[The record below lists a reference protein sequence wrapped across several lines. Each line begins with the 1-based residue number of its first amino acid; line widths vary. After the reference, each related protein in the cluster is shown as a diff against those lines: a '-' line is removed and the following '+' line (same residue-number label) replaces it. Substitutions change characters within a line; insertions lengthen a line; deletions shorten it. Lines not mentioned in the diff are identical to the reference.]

1 MKGVVAAGDKNS
13 AQAGADILKQGGNAY
28 DAAIAVMLAAPI
40 CEPLFTSLG
49 GGGFLLGLEKGKK
62 PELYDFFVEVP
73 KKRIDEPE
81 FYPIYVDF
89 GAAIQ
94 EFHIGAGS
102 VAIPGLVEGISQVYK
117 DKCTLP
123 MSEIIKPAVKYAR
136 EGIYLSKMQASFIA
150 LLNPIFTST
159 KSSMN
164 IYGMPNSDDPNKLI
178 NEDVLFKNPNYA
190 DFLEEFAHE
199 GSRLF
204 YEGHVASEIE
214 KISKEHDGLILKED
228 LKNYKCIK
236 REPIDFNYKG
246 YEIITN
252 PPPSGGGILIAF
264 TLKLLENYDLKDFR
278 SLEYVKGMIES
289 FKTTSDFRKE
299 HVDEFLHDDKLKEI
313 LSNDRLIKN
322 YCTTMSS
329 RLNLWGNTTHLSVI
343 DEEGNAVSVTTTNG
357 EGCGHV
363 IQSSGIML
371 NNMMGEEDLNPHG
384 WFAWDEGVRL
394 PSMMAPT
401 AVLKDGHP
409 RLILGSAG
417 SNRIR
422 SAITQTMINNLEYG
436 MNLHDSINSP
446 RIHFEKG
453 SVCME
458 PDCTHFIRDELKK
471 HYELQYFDDLNLFFG
486 GVQAVD
492 GDLNG
497 GCDSRR
503 GAAVIKVE

>member
-1 MKGVVAAGDKNS
+1 MKGVVSAGDKNS
-13 AQAGADILKQGGNAY
+13 AQAGADILKEGGNAY
-28 DAAIAVMLAAPI
+28 DAALAVMLAAPI

-62 PELYDFFVEVP
+62 AELYDFFVEVP
-73 KKRIDEPE
+73 KKRISEPE

-89 GAAIQ
+89 GAAVQ

-102 VAIPGLVEGISQVYK
+102 VAIPGLVEGIYQVHK
-117 DKCTLP
+117 EKATLP
-123 MSEIIKPAVKYAR
+123 LSKIIEPAVRYAR
-136 EGIYLSKMQASFIA
+136 EGVYLSSMQASFVK
-150 LLNPIFTST
+150 LLEPIFTST
-159 KSSMN
+159 KSSMDV
-164 IYGMPNSDDPNKLI
+164 YGVDDKTLI
-178 NEDVLFKNPNYA
+178 DETHLFKNPAYA
-190 DFLEEFAHE
+190 DFLEAFAKE
-199 GSRLF
+199 GSRVF
-204 YEGHVASEIE
+204 YEGYVADEIE
-214 KISKEHDGLILKED
+214 KISKENDGLILKED

-236 REPIDFNYKG
+236 REAIDFKYKN

-264 TLKLLENYDLKDFR
+264 TMKILEKYDLKDFR
-278 SLEYVKGMIES
+278 SYEYVKGMIEA
-289 FKTTSDFRKE
+289 FNTQSDFRKE

-322 YCTTMSS
+322 YCTTMNS

-343 DEEGNAVSVTTTNG
+343 DEQGNAVSVTTTNG

-363 IQSSGIML
+363 IPSSGIML

-384 WFAWDEGVRL
+384 WFSWDEGIRL

-401 AVLKDGHP
+401 AVLENGEPK
-409 RLILGSAG
+409 LILGSAG

-422 SAITQTMINNLEYG
+422 SAITQTMINHLEYG
-436 MNLHDSINSP
+436 KSLHDSINAP

-458 PDCTHFIRDELKK
+458 PPCDDSIRKELEK
-471 HYELQYFDDLNLFFG
+471 HYNLQYFDGLNVFFG
-486 GVQAVD
+486 GVQAVN
-492 GDLNG
+492 GELEG
-497 GCDSRR
+497 GCDTRR
-503 GAAVIKVE
+503 GAAVIKVD

>member
-1 MKGVVAAGDKNS
+1 MKGVVSAGDTNS
-13 AQAGADILKQGGNAY
+13 AQAGADILKLGGNAY
-28 DAAIAVMLAAPI
+28 DAALAVMLAAPI

-49 GGGFLLGLEKGKK
+49 GGGFLLGLEKDKK

-73 KKRIDEPE
+73 KKRIEEPE

-89 GAAIQ
+89 GAAVQ

-102 VAIPGLVEGISQVYK
+102 VAIPGLVEGIYQVYK
-117 DKCTLP
+117 DKATLP

-136 EGIYLSKMQASFIA
+136 EGVYLSDMQASFVK
-150 LLNPIFTST
+150 LLEPIFTST

-164 IYGMPNSDDPNKLI
+164 VYGTSDGKLI
-178 NEDVLFKNPNYA
+178 DKTHLFKNPAYA
-190 DFLEEFAHE
+190 DFLEAFAKE
-199 GSRLF
+199 GSKVF
-204 YEGHVASEIE
+204 YEGVVADEIE
-214 KISKEHDGLILKED
+214 QIMKENDGLILKED

-246 YEIITN
+246 YEIVTN

-264 TLKLLENYDLKDFR
+264 TMKILEKYDLKDYK
-278 SLEYVKGMIES
+278 SYEYVKGMIEA
-289 FKTTSDFRKE
+289 FNTTSDFRRE
-299 HVDEFLHDDKLKEI
+299 HIDEFMHDPKLKEI
-313 LSNDRLIKN
+313 LQNDRLIKN
-322 YCTTMSS
+322 YCTTMHS

-357 EGCGHV
+357 EGSGHV
-363 IQSSGIML
+363 IPSSGIML

-384 WFAWDEGVRL
+384 WFSWESGIRL

-401 AVLKDGHP
+401 AVLKDGKP
-409 RLILGSAG
+409 KLILGSAG

-422 SAITQTMINNLEYG
+422 SAITQTIVNNLDYG
-436 MNLHDSINSP
+436 MNLHDSINEP

-458 PDCTHFIRDELKK
+458 PPCAEVIREELKK
-471 HYELQYFDDLNLFFG
+471 HYDLQYFDSLNVFFG
-486 GVQAVD
+486 GVQAVN
-492 GDLNG
+492 GDLEG